1 MHLRWI
7 KDKIF
12 SSPTGENNLGERPQ
26 KVLWLVLFLKAE
38 TTFTTLPPS
47 ISYLMLLYT
56 FPCLFQINRHA
67 PKDLV

>member
-47 ISYLMLLYT
+47 ISYLICYSTLFPVYFRSTDMLLR
-56 FPCLFQINRHA
+56 I
-67 PKDLV
+67 